1 MDIDVMRMQLRGL
14 MEFKAKVERLFPHG
28 KIPEP
33 SDEDLARRQ
42 AMVDPD
48 EVETGHRPTV
58 MASAELL
65 NRVNHALELGTRLET
80 LLPIL
85 EKVIEDVEDMKQH
98 HTEMADGLSALQ
110 QADGK
115 EAAPS
120 QEPAAEAGAVGAAGA

>member
-14 MEFKAKVERLFPHG
+14 MEFKTKVERLFPHG

-33 SDEDLARRQ
+33 SDKELAARGQ
-42 AMVDPD
+42 VP
-48 EVETGHRPTV
+48 EHTPTQEGV
-58 MASAELL
+58 VSESFLQKIDG
-65 NRVNHALELGTRLET
+65 VLELGTRLET

-85 EKVIEDVEDMKQH
+85 EKAIEDVEDMKQH

-120 QEPAAEAGAVGAAGA
+120 QEPAAEAAAAGAAGT

>member
-14 MEFKAKVERLFPHG
+14 MEFKTKVERLFPHG

-33 SDEDLARRQ
+33 SDEELAARGQ
-42 AMVDPD
+42 VP
-48 EVETGHRPTV
+48 EHTPTQEGAV
-58 MASAELL
+58 SESLL
-65 NRVNHALELGTRLET
+65 QKIDGVLELGTRLET

-85 EKVIEDVEDMKQH
+85 EKAIEDVEDMKQH

-120 QEPAAEAGAVGAAGA
+120 QEPAAEAGAAGAAGA